1 MKVMNAGHEED
12 DEFLEEFED
21 KVRSCKVCL
30 RLEPALNYSGAKIV
44 FIMVLCWND
53 ALHCYVQVGIL

>member
-12 DEFLEEFED
+12 DEFLEEFDD
-21 KVRSCKVCL
+21 KVQSCKVCL

-44 FIMVLCWND
+44 LASRSLKHRAIVCAFK
-53 ALHCYVQVGIL
+53 GS